1 MLRKCVECA
10 IVIWQAEKAA
20 KNRRPS
26 VKESSFY
33 REWEKDKHAIFTS
46 YQALMLSIHGMEF
59 STKIEAA
66 CRIDCAYLLVDAAR
80 NVLPKARSQEFR
92 RQVRNLISETDCLE

>member
-1 MLRKCVECA
+1 MHFW
-10 IVIWQAEKAA
+10 WQAERTR
-20 KNRRPS
+20 NRRPS

-33 REWEKDKHAIFTS
+33 RKWESDKHAIFTS
-46 YQALMLSIHGMEF
+46 YQALVLSIHGMDF

-80 NVLPKARSQEFR
+80 NALPKDRFQDFRRHARS
-92 RQVRNLISETDCLE
+92 LISHTNCLE

>member
-1 MLRKCVECA
+1 M
-10 IVIWQAEKAA
+10 IWQAEKAA

-46 YQALMLSIHGMEF
+46 YQALLLSIHGMDF
-59 STKIEAA
+59 HTKIEAS

-80 NVLPKARSQEFR
+80 NALTKERFHDFR
-92 RQVRNLISETDCLE
+92 RHVRSLIGEANCME